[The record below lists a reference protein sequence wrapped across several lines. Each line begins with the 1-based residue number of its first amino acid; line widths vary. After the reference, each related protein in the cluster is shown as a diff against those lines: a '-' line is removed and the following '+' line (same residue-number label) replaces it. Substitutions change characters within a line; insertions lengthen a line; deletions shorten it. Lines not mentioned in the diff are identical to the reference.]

1 MALIQT
7 EAITR
12 FAPELERALKY
23 TGGTHSLEDLQEAAE
38 AGEIQIWPG
47 VESIML
53 TKLVDSPQKKEL
65 VFFLAAGQMAEVE
78 RLYHVVLDWGKKQGC
93 ERAVFVGR
101 AGWSKSFLTRSEGW
115 VETHR
120 VYSKDLTT

>member
-1 MALIQT
+1 MTPSEILDD
-7 EAITR
+7 
-12 FAPELERALKY
+12 FAPELARALKY
-23 TGGTHSLEDLQEAAE
+23 TGGTHTLEDLKEAAE
-38 AGEIQIWPG
+38 SGEIQVWPG
-47 VESIML
+47 VRSVML

-78 RLYHVVLDWGKKQGC
+78 RLYHHVLDWGKKRGC

-101 AGWSKSFLTRSEGW
+101 AGWSKSFLTRTEGW

-120 VYSKDLTT
+120 VYSKDLMT